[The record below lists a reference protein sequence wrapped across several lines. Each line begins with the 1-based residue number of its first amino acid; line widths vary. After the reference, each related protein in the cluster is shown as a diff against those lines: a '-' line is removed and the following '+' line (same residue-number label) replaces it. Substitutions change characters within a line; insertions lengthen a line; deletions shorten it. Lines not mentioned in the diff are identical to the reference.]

1 MNENRAA
8 GAAKIFGGKVEDSL
22 GRTADDLRSQ
32 VEDKL
37 KRAQEAY
44 DRARDRVED
53 YTAGVVR
60 KQATSSF
67 EETLRN
73 TIETRP
79 YTAFAIALAV
89 GWFIGRMGR
98 SYD

>member
-8 GAAKIFGGKVEDSL
+8 GAAKTFGGKVEDSL
-22 GRTADDLRSQ
+22 GRTADDVRSQ
-32 VEDKL
+32 VEDKM

-60 KQATSSF
+60 KQASSF
-67 EETLRN
+67 EKTLRSM
-73 TIETRP
+73 IETRP
-79 YTAFAIALAV
+79 YTVFAVALAV